1 MDLDGC
7 EVTYNGESGTVYSSS
22 KVSVFIPDDLDLT
35 DKEAFRQARNL
46 NLDTPP
52 RVVRLDDQSSGGRS
66 RPERAALLAVLYERV
81 GEFDFRFDDVSTNNP
96 ELARIPITVVADGKA
111 AVACYLA
118 VHGLSNDQIA
128 DLLDV
133 GSRTVSQYISDLKKG
148 ER

>member
-22 KVSVFIPDDLDLT
+22 KVSVFIPDDLDL
-35 DKEAFRQARNL
+35 DDEAAFRQARNL

-52 RVVRLDDQSSGGRS
+52 RVVRLDDQSSEGRS

-81 GEFDFRFDDVSTNNP
+81 GEFDFRFDDITTSNP
-96 ELARIPITVVADGKA
+96 ENARIPVQVAVGGKA
-111 AVACYLA
+111 SVACYLA

>member
-1 MDLDGC
+1 MDGC

-22 KVSVFIPDDLDLT
+22 KVSVFIPDNFDLADE
-35 DKEAFRQARNL
+35 DAFRQARNI
-46 NLDTPP
+46 NLSTPDG
-52 RVVRLDDQSSGGRS
+52 VVRLDNQSSEARKRS
-66 RPERAALLAVLYERV
+66 DRAALLAMLYDQL
-81 GEFDFRFDDVSTNNP
+81 GEFDFRFDDVSTNNL
-96 ELARIPITVVADGKA
+96 EIARIPIQVVADGKA

-133 GSRTVSQYISDLKKG
+133 GSRTVSQYISDFQKG